1 MNRALVCFPFAGG
14 GAGFFRAWKDKP
26 RDFLAIVPVQLPGRE
41 EAYTDPP
48 FTDVVTAVQYALP
61 QILEALRE
69 YPAYSLFGHS
79 LGAVLAYEAAWQLT
93 TLGGPVPGHLFV
105 SGSPGPWAGR
115 SQRATGLDDDE
126 FIARVE
132 QFAGYQHEA
141 LSDPELREILLP
153 LLRADV
159 EMHENYRP
167 PARRPL
173 GVPVTSLRGAGD
185 GLVSTEETG
194 QWGAVTTGTFSC
206 AEVPGPH
213 MYLADDEGPLLD
225 VITTMLAAEAGHHAA

>member
-14 GAGFFRAWKDKP
+14 GAGFFRAWKDET
-26 RDFLAIVPVQLPGRE
+26 RDFAAIVPVQLPGRE

-48 FTDVVTAVQYALP
+48 FTDVVTAVQYVLP
-61 QILEALRE
+61 QILGSVRE
-69 YPAYSLFGHS
+69 YQAYSLFGHS

-93 TLGGPVPGHLFV
+93 TLGGPVPEHLFV
-105 SGSPGPWAGR
+105 SGSPGPRTGR
-115 SQRATGLDDDE
+115 SQRATGLDDDG

-141 LSDPELREILLP
+141 LNDPELREILLP

-173 GVPVTSLRGAGD
+173 AVPVTSLRGAGD
-185 GLVSTEETG
+185 GLVSAEETR
-194 QWGAVTTGTFSC
+194 QWDAVTTGPFSYR
-206 AEVPGPH
+206 EVPGSH
-213 MYLADDEGPLLD
+213 MYLADDEAPLLD
-225 VITTMLAAEAGHHAA
+225 AITGRLTAEADDHAA

>member
-1 MNRALVCFPFAGG
+1 MTRALVCFPFAGG
-14 GAGFFRAWKDKP
+14 GAGFFRAWKDETQ
-26 RDFLAIVPVQLPGRE
+26 DFLAVVPVQLPGRE

-48 FTDVVTAVQYALP
+48 FTDVVTAVQYVLP
-61 QILEALRE
+61 QMLASVRE
-69 YPAYSLFGHS
+69 YQEYSLFGHS

-93 TLGGPVPGHLFV
+93 TLGGPVPEHLFV
-105 SGSPGPWAGR
+105 SGAPGPWAGR

-132 QFAGYQHEA
+132 QFAGYRHEA
-141 LSDPELREILLP
+141 LNDPELREILLP

-173 GVPVTSLRGAGD
+173 WVPVTSLRGTGD
-185 GLVSTEETG
+185 GLVSAEEARE
-194 QWGAVTTGTFSC
+194 WGAVTTGTFSC
-206 AEVPGPH
+206 EEVPGSH
-213 MYLADDEGPLLD
+213 MYLADGEGPLLKA
-225 VITTMLAAEAGHHAA
+225 ITGTLASQAGDHAP